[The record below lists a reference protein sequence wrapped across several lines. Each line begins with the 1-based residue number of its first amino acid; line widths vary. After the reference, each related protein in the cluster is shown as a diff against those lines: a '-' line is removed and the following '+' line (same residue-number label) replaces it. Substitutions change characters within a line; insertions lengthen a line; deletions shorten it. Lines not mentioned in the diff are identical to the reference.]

1 MPTIKIYPPR
11 QLPDRNVSEIEFYI
25 WKEEL
30 EVYLSQEED
39 FRHFLD
45 DGSYNS
51 WISSKEYAS
60 VDRIVTLANVD
71 ENQEDGGD
79 DEAESV
85 RNRKRPQYISIY
97 SC

>member
-1 MPTIKIYPPR
+1 CQTQTQCQPVGKSG
-11 QLPDRNVSEIEFYI
+11 LEIEFYI

-60 VDRIVTLANVD
+60 VDRIVTVANVD

-79 DEAESV
+79 DEAELV